1 MPDSVGVIDSHIH
14 LWDPARLNYP
24 WLESLPRIRRAFGL
38 AELAEATPGVPL
50 QGLIFVECNAEPRQA
65 LDEVRAVAELA
76 REEPRLLGSVAYADL
91 TNTAELP
98 RLLDAFRE
106 LGTVRGVR
114 HNIQGNPPGFC
125 ISREF
130 VAGVAEAGRRG
141 FTFDLCATH
150 DQLEEV
156 VELAQ
161 RVPGTRLV
169 LDHCGKP
176 DIAGARLD
184 PWRGHIRELA
194 ALPHVSCKI
203 SGLLTEAGV
212 DWTEEKLLPY
222 VDHVVEQFGVDR
234 VMYGGDWPVLTL
246 AGTYLEWYRF
256 TRRFTAEW
264 TPEERAAFY
273 RENALRFYGI

>member
-1 MPDSVGVIDSHIH
+1 MPDSFGVIDSHLH
-14 LWDPARLNYP
+14 LWDPARLSYP
-24 WLESLPRIRRAFGL
+24 WLESLPRIHRTFGL
-38 AELAEATPGVPL
+38 EELTEATPGIPL
-50 QGLIFVECNAEPRQA
+50 QGFIFVECNTAPGQT

-91 TNTAELP
+91 TNAAELP

-106 LGTVRGVR
+106 LGSVRGVR

-125 ISREF
+125 TSSEF
-130 VAGVAEAGRRG
+130 VAGVTEVGRRG

-150 DQLEEV
+150 DQLGDV
-156 VELAQ
+156 VELAR
-161 RVPGTRLV
+161 RVPATRLV

-176 DIAGARLD
+176 DIASGRLD
-184 PWRGHIRELA
+184 PWRAHISELA

-222 VDHVVEQFGVDR
+222 VDHVVEQFGTDR

-246 AGTYLEWYRF
+246 VGSYLEWYQF

-264 TPEERAAFY
+264 TPGERAAFY